1 MKPASRE
8 ILILL
13 YFEIDFAQQGGNKR
27 NAVIINR
34 DNIKLSYAE
43 IRDRLG
49 YGDKAIWTALKE
61 FHERGFIETVKRGGG
76 AKHDFSVYSISE
88 KWRRWQP
95 GTVIKEKAINGKTGW
110 QREKNKQSTGKRTT
124 QSTGKR
130 TQAKKQPGSFPQGKP
145 LLEESLRNGDS
156 LP

>member
-13 YFEIDFAQQGGNKR
+13 YFEIEYSQQRGKKR
-27 NAVIINR
+27 ESVIINR
-34 DNIKLSYAE
+34 DNIILSYGE
-43 IRDRLG
+43 ITDRLG
-49 YGDKAIWTALKE
+49 YRDKAIWTAFKE

-76 AKHDFSVYSISE
+76 AKNDYSVYSISE
-88 KWRRWQP
+88 KWRRWKP
-95 GTVIKEKAINGKTGW
+95 GEVIKEKAINGKTGW

-124 QSTGKR
+124 QSAGKR
-130 TQAKKQPGSFPQGKP
+130 TQTKKGAGSFPQGKP

>member
-1 MKPASRE
+1 MKPASRD
-8 ILILL
+8 ILTLL
-13 YFEIDFAQQGGNKR
+13 YFEIDFAQQRSNKR
-27 NAVIINR
+27 DSIIRNK
-34 DNIKLSYAE
+34 DNIILSYAE

-49 YGDKAIWTALKE
+49 YGDKAIWTAFKE

-76 AKHDFSVYSISE
+76 AKNDYSVYSISE
-88 KWRRWQP
+88 KWRHWQP
-95 GTVIKEKAINGKTGW
+95 GKVIKEKAINGKTGW
-110 QREKNKQSTGKRTT
+110 QREKNKQSPGKRTT
-124 QSTGKR
+124 QSPGKR